1 MLPPPRKKGG
11 VRVRENI
18 KHSKLCT
25 AMDSLAVRHAQI
37 KFHLSIKIPSN
48 YSANLMEM
56 RMMLIRLTLMLMII
70 SIMVIYFFHS
80 DPFKSSKLLTI
91 QTYTAPITFHLD

>member
-1 MLPPPRKKGG
+1 MDSIA
-11 VRVRENI
+11 V
-18 KHSKLCT
+18 KHS
-25 AMDSLAVRHAQI
+25 QI

-80 DPFKSSKLLTI
+80 DPFKYSKLLTM
-91 QTYTAPITFHLD
+91 QTYTAPFTFHLD